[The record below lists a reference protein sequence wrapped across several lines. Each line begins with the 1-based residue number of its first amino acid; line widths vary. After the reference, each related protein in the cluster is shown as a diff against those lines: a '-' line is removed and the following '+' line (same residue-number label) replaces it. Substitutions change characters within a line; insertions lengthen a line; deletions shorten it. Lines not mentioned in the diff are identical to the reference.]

1 MKVEK
6 NLMLFGFEL
15 FNWDIADLTQMTRW
29 AMEQIVKHGQEL
41 HRLLPH
47 RSTPDAQPL
56 RCGMEQLICLIR
68 HAR

>member
-15 FNWDIADLTQMTRW
+15 CNWVIADLTQMTRW

-47 RSTPDAQPL
+47 RSTPDA
-56 RCGMEQLICLIR
+56 
-68 HAR
+68 